1 MYFLFRFCYFLSAL
15 RFAFSFRPPP
25 SATIIDAVR
34 TVYYYRLSFVIIFL
48 CTSFFR
54 SFCVVLCGRLLVF
67 CHDFISIFNFLSVG
81 TQNKNNKITK
91 TKKKK
96 HAQINALSCTLFL
109 RPFVVHTVRHSD
121 AFRLWTRAEDLEHKT
136 SSAEFENE
144 TIRYTFRATVDW
156 TLHFCIADRSV
167 SVVVDALLLA
177 EVMPSTASSARSKH
191 SSFNLRLI
199 TK

>member
-96 HAQINALSCTLFL
+96 TRSNQRTFVYTLSSAICCAHGSTLRRISVVNASRRLGTQNVVGRIRKWNNPLYVSGNCRLNIAFL
-109 RPFVVHTVRHSD
+109 HRRSISECRRRRAIARRSD
-121 AFRLWTRAEDLEHKT
+121 AKYRIKR
-136 SSAEFENE
+136 
-144 TIRYTFRATVDW
+144 TF
-156 TLHFCIADRSV
+156 
-167 SVVVDALLLA
+167 
-177 EVMPSTASSARSKH
+177 
-191 SSFNLRLI
+191 
-199 TK
+199 